1 MTNTGRYEFVDCMR
15 LALFG
20 DGCSA
25 AVLTAENVKPGD
37 NKWVIEG
44 NQYFSNQTSITIKE
58 ARFLEILVFKNNE
71 LVNYDRFIQCF
82 VFWSK
87 QSKTKKLAVLFVYFL
102 YKKSAFCLKMK
113 ADFFPFF
120 GQLTM

>member
-1 MTNTGRYEFVDCMR
+1 MR

-25 AVLTAENVKPGD
+25 AVLTAEDVKPGD

-71 LVNYDRFIQCF
+71 LVNYVRFILGCAAAEAYCYDRGF
-82 VFWSK
+82 F
-87 QSKTKKLAVLFVYFL
+87 LFSPEF
-102 YKKSAFCLKMK
+102 
-113 ADFFPFF
+113 
-120 GQLTM
+120 

>member
-1 MTNTGRYEFVDCMR
+1 MNTGRYEFVDCIR

-25 AVLTAENVKPGD
+25 AVLTAQDVKPGD
-37 NKWVIEG
+37 NKWIIEG

-71 LVNYDRFIQCF
+71 LVNYDRFILQFSLHKTILPYRLCF
-82 VFWSK
+82 TSCQK
-87 QSKTKKLAVLFVYFL
+87 
-102 YKKSAFCLKMK
+102 YKEIHGNL
-113 ADFFPFF
+113 
-120 GQLTM
+120 GER

>member
-1 MTNTGRYEFVDCMR
+1 MNTGRYELMDCVR

-37 NKWVIEG
+37 NKWVIVG
-44 NQYFSNQTSITIKE
+44 NQYFSSQTSITIKE

-71 LVNYDRFIQCF
+71 LVNYVRFIPFF
-82 VFWSK
+82 VFCQNNQKRKNQLSC
-87 QSKTKKLAVLFVYFL
+87 LFI
-102 YKKSAFCLKMK
+102 FCIKNPHF
-113 ADFFPFF
+113 A
-120 GQLTM
+120 

>member
-25 AVLTAENVKPGD
+25 AVLTAEDVKPGD

-71 LVNYDRFIQCF
+71 LLILTGSFH
-82 VFWSK
+82 
-87 QSKTKKLAVLFVYFL
+87 FL
-102 YKKSAFCLKMK
+102 
-113 ADFFPFF
+113 FF
-120 GQLTM
+120 GQNNQKRKNWLSCLFIFCIKNPHFA

>member
-1 MTNTGRYEFVDCMR
+1 MTNTGRYELMDCVR
-15 LALFG
+15 LTLFG

-44 NQYFSNQTSITIKE
+44 NQYFSNQTQLLTIKE

-71 LVNYDRFIQCF
+71 LVNYVRFNPFF
-82 VFWSK
+82 VFWSN
-87 QSKTKKLAVLFVYFL
+87 QSKTKKSAVLFVYFL
-102 YKKSAFCLKMK
+102 YKKSAFCLKMM
-113 ADFFPFF
+113 ADFFLFVS
-120 GQLTM
+120 LVN

>member
-1 MTNTGRYEFVDCMR
+1 MINTGRYELMDCVR
-15 LALFG
+15 LTLFG

-71 LVNYDRFIQCF
+71 LVNYVRFIPFF

-87 QSKTKKLAVLFVYFL
+87 RPKTKKSAVLFVYFL
-102 YKKSAFCLKMK
+102 FQHFA
-113 ADFFPFF
+113 
-120 GQLTM
+120 

>member
-25 AVLTAENVKPGD
+25 AVLTAEDVKPGD

-71 LVNYDRFIQCF
+71 LVYMPKYLCLSTLITSRPPQTDSLPGICDLD
-82 VFWSK
+82 SK
-87 QSKTKKLAVLFVYFL
+87 YACQITGNP
-102 YKKSAFCLKMK
+102 
-113 ADFFPFF
+113 DF
-120 GQLTM
+120 

>member
-1 MTNTGRYEFVDCMR
+1 MTNTGRYEFEDCVR

-71 LVNYDRFIQCF
+71 LVHSIFCF
-82 VFWSK
+82 LV
-87 QSKTKKLAVLFVYFL
+87 KTIKNEKI
-102 YKKSAFCLKMK
+102 SW
-113 ADFFPFF
+113 P
-120 GQLTM
+120 GNGG